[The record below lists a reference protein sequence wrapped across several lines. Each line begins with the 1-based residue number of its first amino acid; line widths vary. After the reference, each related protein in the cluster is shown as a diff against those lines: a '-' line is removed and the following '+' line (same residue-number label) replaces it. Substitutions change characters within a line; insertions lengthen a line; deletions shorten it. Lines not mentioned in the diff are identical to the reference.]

1 MLLVLGLV
9 NWLHVHWR
17 EIVAVL
23 TSRRQNKRK
32 MGETSREEE
41 TMEEGRVENN
51 VESRKARV
59 RPRLELPS
67 ASGASSSN
75 QIPSDN
81 APSQIQGDDVPR
93 APRFPPPPS
102 TLQPRWAPWSPEWFL
117 YWMAGRVTGRLQRE
131 EMTEARLRAYEQR
144 RRLLGAT
151 LAALDL
157 DHSRTVRMRAHEFC
171 FNMTDLSPRDDSP
184 EFFTDG
190 EETLPVDNARS
201 AGELIGGEDQGYFD
215 PDNIPW
221 RNYGTNNPGASR
233 NEVEHEDGEHEDE
246 NESGESEHESEDT
259 RVARYLHAPLD
270 EVSDQEMWMNLH
282 HWSSASEDNESD
294 HEMSPVEHTNDET
307 ATTTNN
313 GETANEP
320 RMEDS

>member
-1 MLLVLGLV
+1 MLGLV
-9 NWLHVHWR
+9 NWLHVHWH
-17 EIVAVL
+17 EMVAVL
-23 TSRRQNKRK
+23 TGRRQNKRK

-41 TMEEGRVENN
+41 IMEEGRVASN
-51 VESRKARV
+51 VEDRKTRV
-59 RPRLELPS
+59 RSRLELPS

-81 APSQIQGDDVPR
+81 APSQIQEDDIPR

-131 EMTEARLRAYEQR
+131 EMTEARRRAYEQR

-157 DHSRTVRMRAHEFC
+157 DHSRTVRMRAHEF
-171 FNMTDLSPRDDSP
+171 
-184 EFFTDG
+184 FTDG
-190 EETLPVDNARS
+190 EEALPVDNARS

-233 NEVEHEDGEHEDE
+233 SEVEHEDGENGDEHEG
-246 NESGESEHESEDT
+246 GESEHESEDT

-282 HWSSASEDNESD
+282 HWSSASEDNEGD
-294 HEMSPVEHTNDET
+294 HEMSPVEHTNDGT
-307 ATTTNN
+307 TTTTTNN
-313 GETANEP
+313 GEPADEP